1 MTQTQSEFFIEKEQ
15 LPVTVTMV
23 TGEELHGSLFVQ
35 PTWRRPS
42 IEFDAPVLLNLPDA
56 YVPLELPNGK
66 ARLIAKAQVV
76 LMRGTGAEGDKSGLE
91 DVGEPAAVVMRCS
104 NGVIVRGN
112 LMIARVTSNM
122 RVLDYLNR
130 TAEEFILLHEPNG
143 AVLVNRRHIAVVHDE
158 SDAAA

>member
-42 IEFDAPVLLNLPDA
+42 LEFDAPDA